1 MEHFLEDN
9 DNCKSVIVSYFNS
22 VRLKANPIYIC
33 GSLLISHDSFFYLFC
48 YFELR
53 NLNNSIIKIVTN

>member
-22 VRLKANPIYIC
+22 VRLKANPIYIY
-33 GSLLISHDSFFYLFC
+33 GSLLISHDSFFLFVLL
-48 YFELR
+48 F
-53 NLNNSIIKIVTN
+53 